1 MLRLATFLL
10 SGALLACGP
19 IAFGDEEDS
28 AAETDEAS
36 TLDGDAQEF
45 LEAHNEIRDG
55 VGVGPL
61 EYDLDV
67 ADSALGWAVALAA
80 DDCAFEHENQD
91 DYGENLWW
99 SSYSPTPTEVVEG
112 WASEVEFY
120 DYDTNKCDRGKACG
134 HYTQVV
140 WADTAVV
147 GCGKG
152 SCDNGAV
159 IWACRYDPPGNW
171 VGEKP
176 Y

>member
-1 MLRLATFLL
+1 MLRVVTFLL
-10 SGALLACGP
+10 SAALLACGP
-19 IAFGDEEDS
+19 IALDGEADT
-28 AAETDEAS
+28 AEQKEAS
-36 TLDGDAQEF
+36 TVEGEAQEF
-45 LEAHNEIRDG
+45 LDAHNEIRAG
-55 VGVGPL
+55 VGVAPL
-61 EYDLDV
+61 AYDDGV
-67 ADSALGWAVALAA
+67 EASALGWATELAA
-80 DDCAFEHENQD
+80 DDCAFEHEDQS

-99 SSYSPTPTEVVEG
+99 SSYAPTPTEVVEG

-120 DYDTNKCDRGKACG
+120 DYDTNKCDRGKSCG

-140 WADTAVV
+140 WADSEVV

-152 SCDNGAV
+152 SCSNGAA